1 MCLDSSSQSQANAFK
16 LVFDQQSN
24 SKVRGHNQS
33 LGRGMEVIEELHLL
47 AKSGYNIVSFR
58 LGQSHQARYGPGGC
72 QVGRTIELV
81 AHSARNN
88 KNVFPLF

>member
-33 LGRGMEVIEELHLL
+33 LGRGMEVIKELHLV
-47 AKSGYNIVSFR
+47 AKSG
-58 LGQSHQARYGPGGC
+58 
-72 QVGRTIELV
+72 
-81 AHSARNN
+81 
-88 KNVFPLF
+88 

>member
-33 LGRGMEVIEELHLL
+33 LGRGMEVIKELHLVV
-47 AKSGYNIVSFR
+47 KSGNNIVSFL
-58 LGQSHQARYGPGGC
+58 LGQGSQTHFTSQA
-72 QVGRTIELV
+72 T
-81 AHSARNN
+81 SA
-88 KNVFPLF
+88 

>member
-33 LGRGMEVIEELHLL
+33 LGRGMEVIKELNLVV
-47 AKSGYNIVSFR
+47 KSGYNIVSFL
-58 LGQSHQARYGPGGC
+58 LGQGC
-72 QVGRTIELV
+72 QTHFTSQ
-81 AHSARNN
+81 ATSA
-88 KNVFPLF
+88 